1 VLRDAPELGDEP
13 QLGKLLL
20 QGHSDVLARF
30 KIHQPDEG
38 ALELAW
44 ICAPV
49 EIRLG
54 FDQDVDQVRHCAPPL
69 FRGDNARPPQRFRLV
84 GHFLGDSSFLLADR
98 PTSADTAVFG
108 LLAPTIYWSLETP
121 VAMYARS
128 RPKLKAHIVTACA
141 NAASPV
147 SERQPQRSGGA
158 NRKPVL
164 APDVGTSSNSAAFF
178 RLQMR

>member
-20 QGHSDVLARF
+20 QWHRHVLARF

-54 FDQDVDQVRHCAPPL
+54 FDQE
-69 FRGDNARPPQRFRLV
+69 
-84 GHFLGDSSFLLADR
+84 S
-98 PTSADTAVFG
+98 T
-108 LLAPTIYWSLETP
+108 
-121 VAMYARS
+121 
-128 RPKLKAHIVTACA
+128 
-141 NAASPV
+141 
-147 SERQPQRSGGA
+147 RSGMWLPPA
-158 NRKPVL
+158 SR
-164 APDVGTSSNSAAFF
+164 
-178 RLQMR
+178 

>member
-1 VLRDAPELGDEP
+1 VFARLSVLRHAPELGNEP

-108 LLAPTIYWSLETP
+108 LLAPTICWSMETP

-128 RPKLKAHIVTACA
+128 LPNLKAYCDRMR
-141 NAASPV
+141 
-147 SERQPQRSGGA
+147 ERCFA
-158 NRKPVL
+158 RK
-164 APDVGTSSNSAAFF
+164 
-178 RLQMR
+178 